1 MTKPLYIELIFIMIT
16 IKNKFTKALV
26 IRSVV
31 FAVFIAIALSSC
43 VTNKKLV
50 YLQKGDVNAKDLPKD
65 SVVRQYNLP
74 DFEYRLQPEDIIHVR
89 FESLTP
95 EEYDFFSRSAPV
107 NMGVQN
113 LASGNAQLVGEIIDP
128 DGNITYPVVGK
139 VKVAGLTVYQAQE
152 KLQKLAEDYLKSPVV
167 RVRLLNFRF
176 TILGEVKNEGTI
188 TLFNNRVSIM
198 EAIGLAGGLTDLADR
213 QNVKLIRQHNGKARV
228 QYLNLLDEEFLH
240 APEYYMNQNDIL
252 IVPPLRQRPYQTY
265 LGKNL
270 SLLISSLSLIITTI
284 TLLRITNP

>member
-1 MTKPLYIELIFIMIT
+1 MVSFKRACKYGRISGHLF
-16 IKNKFTKALV
+16 
-26 IRSVV
+26 
-31 FAVFIAIALSSC
+31 FAVVLAGTLGSC

-50 YLQKGDVNAKDLPKD
+50 YLQKDDVNVKELPKD
-65 SVVRQYNLP
+65 TVVRQYDLP

-95 EEYDFFSRSAPV
+95 QEYDFFNRSAAGM
-107 NMGVQN
+107 NIGAQN
-113 LASGNAQLVGEIIDP
+113 LAMGNAQLIGELIDP
-128 DGNITYPVVGK
+128 EGNINYPVVGK

-152 KLQKLAEDYLKSPVV
+152 KLQKLAEEYLKSPVV

-176 TILGEVKNEGTI
+176 TILGEVRNEGTVNM
-188 TLFNNRVSIM
+188 FNNRVSIM

-213 QNVKLIRQHNGKARV
+213 RNVKLIRQRNGKAEV
-228 QYLNLLDEEFLH
+228 QYVNLLDETFMQS
-240 APEYYMNQNDIL
+240 PEYYLNQNDIL
-252 IVPPLRQRPYQTY
+252 IVPPLKQRPYQTY

-284 TLLRITNP
+284 TLIRISNP

>member
-1 MTKPLYIELIFIMIT
+1 MIT